1 MKTLIKYVLL
11 NQVRLTMNILDNMQ
25 INKIPVKQTGIF
37 KDIVK
42 DIKQNNPYVKPKYV
56 NVNILQ
62 NPVFNLQVLK
72 DMLMNINNL
81 TDQQLYNLV
90 MGSYDNILSDI
101 FINSSPD
108 LQQQY
113 LNIFIHP
120 RFLTILNQVMYKVQ
134 LSYDNR
140 IYCNKIIYDYLTIG
154 NGDQYTKD
162 LLLALAKTVNR
173 DIIPSLIG
181 LGLSEDLATTLAI
194 SRFSSKKE
202 LVNIKRLNFVICT
215 SSPEIMTEQMIVYI
229 YEKLIS
235 NFTFLFEG
243 TMFDLCDYNTVT
255 EDFAEIY
262 SMISLA
268 ILTILNNMPS
278 DKIRAVL
285 VAYTGD
291 YNSIMNTNHCVR
303 FSMQSLSMDYYRI
316 IQVIEYLR
324 TIENIYVP

>member
-1 MKTLIKYVLL
+1 
-11 NQVRLTMNILDNMQ
+11 MNILDNIQ
-25 INKIPVKQTGIF
+25 INKIPAKHTGIF
-37 KDIVK
+37 KDVIK
-42 DIKQNNPYVKPKYV
+42 DIKQNNPYVKPNYV

-62 NPVFNLQVLK
+62 NPVFNLQVLREK
-72 DMLMNINNL
+72 LMNINNL
-81 TDQQLYNLV
+81 TDQQLYDLITN
-90 MGSYDNILSDI
+90 SYDNILSDI
-101 FINSSPD
+101 FVNSSPEM
-108 LQQQY
+108 QEQY

-120 RFLTILNQVMYKVQ
+120 RFLTILNQVMYKVH

-140 IYCNKIIYDYLTIG
+140 IYCNKIIYDYLTMG

-173 DIIPSLIG
+173 DIIPNLVG
-181 LGLSEDLATTLAI
+181 LGLSEDFATTLAI

-202 LVNIKRLNFVICT
+202 LVNIKRLNFAICS

-229 YEKLIS
+229 YEKLIG

-243 TMFDLCDYNTVT
+243 TMFDICDYNTVT

-262 SMISLA
+262 STISLA

-278 DKIRAVL
+278 EKIRTVL
-285 VAYTGD
+285 VSYTGD

-316 IQVIEYLR
+316 VQVVEYLR
-324 TIENIYVP
+324 IVENIYVP

>member
-1 MKTLIKYVLL
+1 MSILTDNI
-11 NQVRLTMNILDNMQ
+11 QV
-25 INKIPVKQTGIF
+25 NKIPVKQTGIF
-37 KDIVK
+37 KDIIK
-42 DIKQNNPYVKPKYV
+42 EIKQDNPYVKPKYV

-81 TDQQLYNLV
+81 TDQQLYDLI

-101 FINSSPD
+101 FVNSSPD
-108 LQQQY
+108 IQKHY
-113 LNIFIHP
+113 LSIFIQP

-140 IYCNKIIYDYLTIG
+140 IYCNKIIYDYITMG

-181 LGLSEDLATTLAI
+181 LGLSEDFATTLAI

-202 LVNIKRLNFVICT
+202 LVNIKRLNFAIC
-215 SSPEIMTEQMIVYI
+215 SSDPNIMTEQMIVYI
-229 YEKLIS
+229 YEKLIN

-255 EDFAEIY
+255 EEFAEIY
-262 SMISLA
+262 SMVSLA
-268 ILTILNNMPS
+268 VLAILNNMPT

-285 VAYTGD
+285 VSYTGD
-291 YNSIMNTNHCVR
+291 YHSIMNTNHCVR

-316 IQVIEYLR
+316 IQVVEYLKSV
-324 TIENIYVP
+324 ENIYVP

>member
-1 MKTLIKYVLL
+1 
-11 NQVRLTMNILDNMQ
+11 MNILDNMQ
-25 INKIPVKQTGIF
+25 INKIPAKHTGIF
-37 KDIVK
+37 KDVIK
-42 DIKQNNPYVKPKYV
+42 DIEQNNPYVKPNYV

-72 DMLMNINNL
+72 EKLMNINNL
-81 TDQQLYNLV
+81 TDQQLYNLI
-90 MGSYDNILSDI
+90 MSSYENILSDI
-101 FINSSPD
+101 FINNTPEM
-108 LQQQY
+108 QKHY

-140 IYCNKIIYDYLTIG
+140 IYCNKIIYDYITID

-162 LLLALAKTVNR
+162 LLLVLAKTVNR
-173 DIIPSLIG
+173 DIIPILVG
-181 LGLSEDLATTLAI
+181 LGLSEDFATTLAI

-202 LVNIKRLNFVICT
+202 LVNIKRLNFAICS
-215 SSPEIMTEQMIVYI
+215 SSPDIMTEQMIVYI

-243 TMFDLCDYNTVT
+243 TMFDICDYNTVT

-262 SMISLA
+262 STISLA

-278 DKIRAVL
+278 DKIRTVL
-285 VAYTGD
+285 VSYTGD
-291 YNSIMNTNHCVR
+291 YNSIMNTNHRVR

-324 TIENIYVP
+324 TVENIYVP